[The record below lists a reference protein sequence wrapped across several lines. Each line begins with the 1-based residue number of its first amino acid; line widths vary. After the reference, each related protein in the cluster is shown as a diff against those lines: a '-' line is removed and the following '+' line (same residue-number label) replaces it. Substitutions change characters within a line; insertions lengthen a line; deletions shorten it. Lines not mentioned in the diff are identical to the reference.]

1 MLQGN
6 LFALPMY
13 NSNRDFPEYTMDPG
27 AWARMTADADIVTQ
41 EKTLIKD
48 ETLANQVA
56 GTATQLRSYYTFSTD
71 FLDCMKTK

>member
-1 MLQGN
+1 
-6 LFALPMY
+6 
-13 NSNRDFPEYTMDPG
+13 
-27 AWARMTADADIVTQ
+27 MTAGADIVTQ

-56 GTATQLRSYYTFSTD
+56 GTATQLRNYYTFSTD

>member
-1 MLQGN
+1 ME
-6 LFALPMY
+6 
-13 NSNRDFPEYTMDPG
+13 SG
-27 AWARMTADADIVTQ
+27 AWARMTADAAIVTQ

-56 GTATQLRSYYTFSTD
+56 GTATQLRNYYTFSTD